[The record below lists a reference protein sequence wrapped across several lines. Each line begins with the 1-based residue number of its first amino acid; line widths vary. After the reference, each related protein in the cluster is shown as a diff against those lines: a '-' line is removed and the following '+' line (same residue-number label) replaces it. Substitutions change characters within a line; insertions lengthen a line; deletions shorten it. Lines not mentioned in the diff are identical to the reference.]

1 MPASL
6 AAIALLVALAA
17 PAAPVK
23 PWEEEGDVGCHWWL
37 SGPDGREHRASIGQ
51 GDDDPVLS
59 ISDRAFLPFTEEM
72 RVPLTVRVDG
82 NRKRSFTASAW
93 SSSIVG
99 DGERM
104 MGMFLDARARRA
116 LGAARRLEVIH
127 AGKVL
132 VDIPL
137 AKTPSRAM
145 LDKCTRPKGLKG
157 DQE

>member
-6 AAIALLVALAA
+6 AAIVLAAALA
-17 PAAPVK
+17 AAPVK

-37 SGPDGREHRASIGQ
+37 SGADGREHRASIGQ
-51 GDDDPVLS
+51 GDDDPVLT

-72 RVPLTVRVDG
+72 RVPVTVRIDG
-82 NRKRSFTASAW
+82 SRKRRFTASAW

-104 MGMFLDARARRA
+104 LGMFLDAGARRA
-116 LGAARRLEVIH
+116 FGGARRIEVIH

-132 VDIPL
+132 ADLPL
-137 AKTPSRAM
+137 AKTPSRRM
-145 LDKCTRPKGLKG
+145 LDFCTRPKGLKG
-157 DQE
+157 DSE